1 MDFINKQQNGF
12 DYYLS
17 ENGRELSGGQRQGIT
32 LARAIVRKPKILLLD
47 EPTSSMDQTT
57 ERQVIENLKKY
68 FSYQTVLLVTH
79 RMSLLKMVDRV
90 IAVDEGKITVD
101 GNKDD
106 ILAKLKGFS

>member
-1 MDFINKQQNGF
+1 MVLTTICQKM
-12 DYYLS
+12 
-17 ENGRELSGGQRQGIT
+17 GGSYQRPK
-32 LARAIVRKPKILLLD
+32 ARYNFSSRYVRKPKILLLD

-101 GNKDD
+101 GKKDD